1 MNSIKIAKD
10 LVKMA
15 RELVAESGTQ
25 TPWGLSQSAK
35 QIVRGITVYGTANHG
50 GICVAPGAAKWL
62 SKFTVSNGM
71 RWGGGYWYEEDC
83 AADLV
88 LYDLA
93 KNLSGAESAIRR
105 VFPGYTEEKFVPPP
119 RARELKEG
127 DAIYLENGY
136 AYNPIEFKEMN
147 GQDLN
152 CWSNNHETL
161 VRLRFR
167 NYLKDAVKIVRD
179 GRTVWER

>member
-35 QIVRGITVYGTANHG
+35 QIVRGITVYGTASHG

-83 AADLV
+83 VADLV

-93 KNLSGAESAIRR
+93 KTFLVLKAQSGACSLATLKKSA
-105 VFPGYTEEKFVPPP
+105 G
-119 RARELKEG
+119 RALSAG
-127 DAIYLENGY
+127 IQN
-136 AYNPIEFKEMN
+136 
-147 GQDLN
+147 
-152 CWSNNHETL
+152 T
-161 VRLRFR
+161 RLRK
-167 NYLKDAVKIVRD
+167 LKKSLCLRR
-179 GRTVWER
+179 GQGS